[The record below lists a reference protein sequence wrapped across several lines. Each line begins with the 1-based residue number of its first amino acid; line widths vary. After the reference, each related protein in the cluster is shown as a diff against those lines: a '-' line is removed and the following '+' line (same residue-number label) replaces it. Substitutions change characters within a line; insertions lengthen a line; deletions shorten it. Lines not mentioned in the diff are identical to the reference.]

1 MIDFKNLRFAYK
13 IGLLPT
19 LASVGFLIV
28 LPVTLIT
35 GQRNS
40 RLLTTIESGY
50 SPSLELSRDLE
61 VILASLQRQLQD
73 AVAAED
79 PEALMGADEQQ
90 EAFVRRLDSA
100 KTNPVLRAEELD
112 DLAFH
117 LGRYYAVARSTTE
130 RLIAGETGEA
140 IASAIQSMAD
150 QYNAVRE
157 RLVSNT
163 RRDQV
168 AIAGA
173 FAAARSSQRTST
185 RTTVGVTVTFLLLL
199 TAAWFWVTHGVTV
212 WVRQAL
218 NELSLGFARIRE
230 GDFTKKVQVT
240 GNDEIAEL
248 AVQMNEMMD
257 TVRALI
263 VRMLEAS
270 RNVASASE
278 ELSATATQL
287 AKGAERQSS
296 STDETSSTMVEM
308 AAQIDSVADSA
319 NELATR
325 VNEAAS
331 SVQQMGTSSEEVAT
345 GTKGLVQS
353 VEETGATIEEMM
365 AAIQGIAEKMQVVD
379 EVSRDAARAADDG
392 GSELSKVIAGIGAS
406 GQDIGKI
413 VRIIQEIADQT
424 NLLALNAASKAARA
438 GEVGRGVA
446 VVAEEVRRLAERSV
460 DSTREI
466 AEVVESVQ
474 RDTTQAVELTR
485 NILQKIVEAVSQSST
500 LVGETRVSTQ
510 EHSRG
515 AQHILTTT
523 IKMKDVTRSLA
534 DAASEQAHSARSVM
548 PAVETMNQMTQQ
560 VAESTSEQKK
570 GGDLVVKAMHE
581 ISAVA
586 QQNLSATQ
594 QLSLTTT
601 GLLKEAESLREMS
614 DAFKV

>member
-1 MIDFKNLRFAYK
+1 MIDFRNLRFAHK

-28 LPVTLIT
+28 LPVTLIM

-40 RLLTTIESGY
+40 RLLTMIESGY

-61 VILASLQRQLQD
+61 VILSSLQRQLQD

-79 PEALMGADEQQ
+79 PEALMGADAQE
-90 EAFVRRLDSA
+90 EAFVVRLDSA

-112 DLAFH
+112 DLALAFR
-117 LGRYYAVARSTTE
+117 RYYVVARSTTE
-130 RLIAGETGEA
+130 RLIAGETGEGV
-140 IASAIQSMAD
+140 ASAIQSMTG
-150 QYNAVRE
+150 QYNVVRE
-157 RLVSNT
+157 RLASNT
-163 RRDQV
+163 RRDQE
-168 AIAGA
+168 AMAGA
-173 FAAARSSQRTST
+173 FASARSSQQTST
-185 RTTVGVTVTFLLLL
+185 RTTVGVTVMLLLL
-199 TAAWFWVTHGVTV
+199 LSAAWFWVTHGVTA
-212 WVRQAL
+212 WFRGAL
-218 NELSLGFARIRE
+218 NELSAGFARIRK
-230 GDFTKKVQVT
+230 GDFTTKVEVV

-257 TVRALI
+257 TVRSLI
-263 VRMLEAS
+263 VKMLDTS
-270 RNVASASE
+270 RGVASAAE

-308 AAQIDSVADSA
+308 AAQIDSVAHSA
-319 NELATR
+319 NELAER
-325 VNEAAS
+325 VSEAAS

-345 GTKGLVQS
+345 EAQGLVQS
-353 VEETGATIEEMM
+353 VEETGTTIEEMM
-365 AAIQGIAEKMQVVD
+365 AAIQAIAEKMQTVD
-379 EVSRDAARAADDG
+379 EVSREAARAADDG
-392 GSELSKVIAGIGAS
+392 GTELSKVIGDIGAS

-424 NLLALNAASKAARA
+424 NLLALNAAIEAARA
-438 GEVGRGVA
+438 GEVGRGFA

-474 RDTTQAVELTR
+474 RDTAQAVALTSG
-485 NILQKIVEAVSQSST
+485 ILEKIVESVSQSST
-500 LVGETRVSTQ
+500 LVGEARASTQ

-515 AQHILTTT
+515 AQHILATT
-523 IKMKDVTRSLA
+523 IKMKDVTRILA
-534 DAASEQAHSARSVM
+534 NAAGEQAHSARSVM

-560 VAESTSEQKK
+560 VAESAGEQKK

-594 QLSLTTT
+594 QLSITTT

-614 DAFKV
+614 DTFKV